1 MKIYKNYIFDLYNT
15 LISIRTD
22 EESPALWKRIA
33 ALYSAYGADYTGE
46 ELKAAYK
53 EMVAE
58 EEAALAAK
66 TGVKNP
72 EIRLENVFV
81 RLLTEAPK
89 KHKIFVPDDSGTV
102 KTIDTAAFA
111 ENMAITFRTLSRSH
125 MKPFPH
131 VIPTLKGLK
140 ERGSK
145 VFLLSNAQRT
155 FTQSELELT
164 GLLPLFDGIYISSDA
179 GMRKPEP
186 AFLMKLM
193 TEHSLNPDDFLM
205 TGDDFT
211 CDAGVAAEC
220 GVHAAILN
228 PWKLTAKELKGRLK
242 RAQTEET
249 LSPAARAFLKKN
261 PPTII
266 ENNDI
271 AELLK

>member
-1 MKIYKNYIFDLYNT
+1 MKKYKNYIFDLYNT
-15 LISIRTD
+15 LISMRTD
-22 EESPALWKRIA
+22 EGSPTLWKRMA
-33 ALYSAYGADYTGE
+33 ALYGAYGADYTGP
-46 ELKAAYK
+46 ELQKNYAD
-53 EMVAE
+53 MVAE
-58 EEAALAAK
+58 EEAALAEA
-66 TGVKNP
+66 TGVRNP
-72 EIRLENVFV
+72 EIRLEKVFT
-81 RLLTEAPK
+81 RLLLEAPK
-89 KHKIFVPDDSGTV
+89 KHTVYEPNDSGRI
-102 KTIDTAAFA
+102 KKIDTASFS
-111 ENMAITFRTLSRSH
+111 EYMAITFRTLSRSR

-140 ERGSK
+140 ERGSN

-155 FTQSELELT
+155 FTQSELEQT

-220 GVHAAILN
+220 SVHAAILN
-228 PWKLTAKELKGRLK
+228 PWKLTKKELKERLK
-242 RAQTEET
+242 KAQTDET
-249 LSPAARAFLKKN
+249 LSPSARAFLKKN
-261 PPTII
+261 PPTIF

-271 AELLK
+271 AELLR